1 MNIPVKKSH
10 SRKPKALGWL
20 LAGVIL
26 ATLVAVI
33 AVFVGYRRMAVDPED
48 ADEMLKRTGAEIA
61 LKKIRHT
68 ATRNGRDEWT
78 LTAKSARVMED
89 HNRTVIDSPSVVF
102 YMEDGKK
109 VYLTAKQGILEPKTN
124 DLEAIGDVT
133 VNYEIYI
140 LKTQRLYYDHQKRR
154 IYSKVPVT
162 IEGDRIFLAADRMVY
177 DLDTQTSTF
186 KGNIESRIHER
197 FVL

>member
-1 MNIPVKKSH
+1 MP
-10 SRKPKALGWL
+10 
-20 LAGVIL
+20 
-26 ATLVAVI
+26 
-33 AVFVGYRRMAVDPED
+33 
-48 ADEMLKRTGAEIA
+48 LKWRTGAEIA

-102 YMEDGKK
+102 YMKDGKK

-133 VNYEIYI
+133 VNYEIYV
-140 LKTQRLYYDHQKRR
+140 LKTQRLHYDHQKRR